1 VIKLTKLGR
10 KGFMLAEVVVVSAV
24 ISTVLVTM
32 YIAINRVSSAYETRN
47 SYYDIDA
54 LFFAEEINDLIKD
67 KKIQTD
73 SNPKLLLGD
82 LFTAYQSLDYK
93 EANGYYITPSTLN
106 NTIEGKQTLKDFMSY
121 LKTKLSNDN
130 NYTYI
135 IVSELCTPDDDCRYY
150 ALKVKAGDNN
160 G

>member
-1 VIKLTKLGR
+1 
-10 KGFMLAEVVVVSAV
+10 MLAEVVVVSAV

-54 LFFAEEINDLIKD
+54 LFFAEEINDLIKNEE
-67 KKIQTD
+67 QPPTNHEL
-73 SNPKLLLGD
+73 SLGD
-82 LFTAYQSLDYK
+82 LPTAYQSLGYK
-93 EANGYYITPSTLN
+93 ANGYYITPSTLN

-121 LKTKLSNDN
+121 LKSKLNNDN

>member
-1 VIKLTKLGR
+1 
-10 KGFMLAEVVVVSAV
+10 MLAEVVVVSAV

-67 KKIQTD
+67 KKLQTD
-73 SNPKLLLGD
+73 SKLSLGG
-82 LFTAYQSLDYK
+82 LSTAYQSLGYK
-93 EANGYYITPSTLN
+93 ANGYYITPSTLN

-121 LKTKLSNDN
+121 LKSKLSNDN

-150 ALKVKAGDNN
+150 ALKVKVGDNN

>member
-1 VIKLTKLGR
+1 
-10 KGFMLAEVVVVSAV
+10 MLAEVVVVSAV

-54 LFFAEEINDLIKD
+54 LFFAEEINNLIKD
-67 KKIQTD
+67 KELQTD
-73 SNPKLLLGD
+73 SNFKLSLGD
-82 LFTAYQSLDYK
+82 LYTAYQSLGYK
-93 EANGYYITPSTLN
+93 ANGYYITPSTLN

-130 NYTYI
+130 NYKYI
-135 IVSELCTPDDDCRYY
+135 IVSELCTTDDDCRYY
-150 ALKVKAGDNN
+150 ALKVKVGDNN

>member
-1 VIKLTKLGR
+1 
-10 KGFMLAEVVVVSAV
+10 MLAEVVVVSAV

-54 LFFAEEINDLIKD
+54 LFFAEEINDLIKNEE
-67 KKIQTD
+67 QPPTNHEL
-73 SNPKLLLGD
+73 SLGG
-82 LFTAYQSLDYK
+82 LSTAYKSPDYLNYK
-93 EANGYYITPSTLN
+93 EANGYYITTLN

-135 IVSELCTPDDDCRYY
+135 IVSELCTHDDDCRYY
-150 ALKVKAGDNN
+150 ALKVKVGDNN

>member
-1 VIKLTKLGR
+1 
-10 KGFMLAEVVVVSAV
+10 MLAEVVVVSAV

-67 KKIQTD
+67 KKLQAD
-73 SNPKLLLGD
+73 SNSKLSLGD
-82 LFTAYQSLDYK
+82 LYTAYQSLGYK
-93 EANGYYITPSTLN
+93 ANGYYITPSTLN

-130 NYTYI
+130 NYKYI

-150 ALKVKAGDNN
+150 ALKVDEKVGDNN